1 MSIIFIFKVLQIL
14 AGVEGAP
21 GTQIYTGQTGTSQ
34 IPPALG
40 ELVSNTSTSA
50 RTDEDIVNL
59 SIYILNYY
67 FFKINIYTNP

>member
-1 MSIIFIFKVLQIL
+1 MFIIFIFKVLQVL

-21 GTQIYTGQTGTSQ
+21 GTQIYTGQTATSQ

-40 ELVSNTSTSA
+40 QLVSNTSTSA

-59 SIYILNYY
+59 SI
-67 FFKINIYTNP
+67 

>member
-1 MSIIFIFKVLQIL
+1 MSIIFIFKVLQVL